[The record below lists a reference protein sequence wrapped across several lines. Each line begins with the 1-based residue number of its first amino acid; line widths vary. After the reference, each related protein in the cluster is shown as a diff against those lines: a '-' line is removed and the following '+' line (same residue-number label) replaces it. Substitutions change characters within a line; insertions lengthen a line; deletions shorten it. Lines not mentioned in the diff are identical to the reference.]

1 MLLPACRGGAA
12 VKGFALGVTVTL
24 AAIWT
29 LSHRLVSEV
38 LREVDG

>member
-1 MLLPACRGGAA
+1 M
-12 VKGFALGVTVTL
+12 KGFALGVTVTL

-38 LREVDG
+38 LREQEA